1 MNNQTDANGVLVI
14 YTGGTIGSVPK
25 NEREELSPLVPLKKE
40 DVGVKN
46 NPLFRYVP
54 RFDSDD
60 QKIVLGGRK
69 VRVKLASLQEPI
81 DSSNVSP
88 EIWSE
93 ITKIIKEEYDNFE
106 GFVILLGTDTMT
118 YTASVLSFMI
128 DNLNKP
134 IVITGSQ
141 RPIGETRSDAVQNLV
156 TAIEI
161 AAAQSLGNVV
171 VPEVSLFFRNK
182 LFRGCRTVKFSAS
195 NYEAF
200 QSPNFPALGTADEH
214 IVITEHLLR
223 PRSSQS
229 LQITNE
235 YSPKVM
241 YLKIAPGMDLELI
254 ETIVTS
260 EKLEGIIL
268 LAYGTGNAP
277 TLPAFMDVIEK
288 SIKAGKIIV
297 NITQCFSGEV
307 ELGLYDV
314 SAGLLSRG
322 VISGLDMTPEAAYTK
337 LCYLLA
343 TKKDKAEIA
352 DLMQINLRGEQR
364 QSIFNLHFGSGEVG
378 EDDEPL
384 VIQQAKEMVD
394 NKQYN
399 PDVIDKA
406 FLRIM
411 GITEPNGGK
420 NQSARGKLFINLE
433 GANSKT
439 SIDSDNYLGSFDK
452 RWSADGG
459 PENIFLPIT
468 RQARKHI
475 GTKHPVFVTLVNEN
489 GRKMHW
495 EKMEIGIFADS

>member
-1 MNNQTDANGVLVI
+1 MNNQSDVNGVLVV

-25 NEREELSPLVPLKKE
+25 NEKEELSPLIPLNSQ
-40 DVGVKN
+40 DVGVRD
-46 NPLFRYVP
+46 NPLFKYVP

-60 QKIVLGGRK
+60 QKILLGRK
-69 VRVKLASLQEPI
+69 VRVKLTSLQKPI

-93 ITKIIKEEYDNFE
+93 ITRIIKDEYDNFE
-106 GFVILLGTDTMT
+106 GFVILMGTDTMT

-141 RPIGETRSDAVQNLV
+141 RPVGETRSDAVQNLV

-161 AAAQSLGNVV
+161 AAAKSLGKTV

-200 QSPNFPALGTADEH
+200 QSPNFPPLGTADEH
-214 IVITEHLLR
+214 IVMNDHLLR
-223 PRSSQS
+223 PPSSQS
-229 LQITNE
+229 LQISSE

-241 YLKIAPGMDLELI
+241 YLKIAPGMDLDLI
-254 ETIVTS
+254 DTIVTS
-260 EKLEGIIL
+260 QKLEGIIL
-268 LAYGTGNAP
+268 LTYGTGNAP
-277 TLPAFMDVIEK
+277 THPGFLDVIEK

-322 VISGLDMTPEAAYTK
+322 VISGLDMTAEAAYTK

-343 TKKDKAEIA
+343 TRKDKSEIV

-364 QSIFNLHFGSGEVG
+364 QSIFNLHFGSGEMG
-378 EDDEPL
+378 EDEESLIIHPT
-384 VIQQAKEMVD
+384 KEMVD

-399 PDVIDKA
+399 PELIDKA

-411 GITEPNGGK
+411 GITEPDGSR
-420 NQSARGKLFINLE
+420 NQSARGRLFINLE

-439 SIDSDNYLGSFDK
+439 PTNSDNYLGSFDK
-452 RWSADGG
+452 RWSAEDG

-468 RQARKHI
+468 RQARKNI
-475 GTKHPVFVTLVNEN
+475 GTKHPVFITLLNEN
-489 GRKMHW
+489 GRKLRW
-495 EKMEIGIFADS
+495 EKMEIGIFANC